1 MRMSFAL
8 KYPVSC
14 SERKKAPFLI
24 LLIPVGG
31 VYTVDY
37 KQALEI
43 AYAIAP
49 KVVIPMHYAAD
60 KLAFELGELA
70 PFLENAKNCA
80 IHRMRQSEAVIT
92 RESLG
97 SNRIIG

>member
-1 MRMSFAL
+1 M
-8 KYPVSC
+8 
-14 SERKKAPFLI
+14 
-24 LLIPVGG
+24 
-31 VYTVDY
+31 DY

-97 SNRIIG
+97 SNRIIVLDCAV

>member
-1 MRMSFAL
+1 M
-8 KYPVSC
+8 
-14 SERKKAPFLI
+14 
-24 LLIPVGG
+24 
-31 VYTVDY
+31 DY

-43 AYAIAP
+43 VYAVKP
-49 KVVIPMHYAAD
+49 RVVIPMHYASY

-70 PFLENAKNCA
+70 PFLDNARNCA

-97 SNRIIG
+97 SNRIIVLDCAV

>member
-1 MRMSFAL
+1 
-8 KYPVSC
+8 
-14 SERKKAPFLI
+14 
-24 LLIPVGG
+24 
-31 VYTVDY
+31 
-37 KQALEI
+37 
-43 AYAIAP
+43 
-49 KVVIPMHYAAD
+49 MHYAAD

-97 SNRIIG
+97 SNRIIVLAAPCSGVSKAPPKGGFFAFTVRDGIFQREGHSQAGPALYQ